1 MTGPMDPTRDERIGP
16 TAHYTAYVWKRLGL
30 PHAELFATPRG
41 ARLFWS
47 FRAAGEWTAAASRRV
62 PSMEQ
67 YLGLRHRLIEAA
79 LDEHAPDHVVELGA
93 GLSRRGLTWAADRA
107 VPFTEI
113 DLPHMARAKRAL
125 LAGASPEVRPRAEAH
140 LRIEEGDVLDPAL
153 GDRLRSLLAGARR
166 PAVVA
171 EGLVGYFA
179 SDERLRILRS
189 VHEGLSGASDGIFLC
204 DLRTRDAGQRLGP
217 AVKAMRLG
225 IRLVTRGRGIRSD
238 FADDAE
244 VRAFFTQGGFAQAD
258 KLDASR
264 LPDLAHLPFPSAVW
278 RARPAAAVPG
288 AAGS

>member
-1 MTGPMDPTRDERIGP
+1 MDPTRDERIAP

-41 ARLFWS
+41 AHLFWG
-47 FRAAGEWTAAASRRV
+47 FRAAGEWAAAASGRV

-79 LDEHAPDHVVELGA
+79 LEEHAPGHVVELGA

-113 DLPHMARAKRAL
+113 DLPHMVQAKRAL
-125 LAGASPEVRPRAEAH
+125 LERASPEVRRRAEAH

-153 GDRLRSLLAGARR
+153 GDRLRRLLAGVRR

-179 SDERLRILRS
+179 PDERHRIVRS
-189 VHEGLSGASDGIFLC
+189 VREGLSDAADGIFLC
-204 DLRTRDAGQRLGP
+204 DLRTRDAGRALGP

-244 VRAFFTQGGFAQAD
+244 VRAFFTQGGFPQAD
-258 KLDASR
+258 KLEASR
-264 LPDLAHLPFPSAVW
+264 LPDLAHLRFPSAVW
-278 RARPAAAVPG
+278 RARRADSASSPAG
-288 AAGS
+288 R